1 MFYAFIRG
9 DEMERERRIVRS
21 LVGAGAAGSISA
33 NRIFSLPK
41 NVHPHTRE
49 NHLDIPHPM
58 DHDSVYRRTK

>member
-9 DEMERERRIVRS
+9 DERERERRIVRS

-41 NVHPHTRE
+41 NIHPLSHTPWTTIAFIE
-49 NHLDIPHPM
+49 EQNE
-58 DHDSVYRRTK
+58 